1 MNVRIKIPPLGDG
14 VTTATVL
21 EWAHEVGDTVTA
33 GETLLSVEL
42 EKIDTDIPAPVDG
55 KLVERMVE
63 AGDEVEVGSVIGLVE
78 T

>member
-1 MNVRIKIPPLGDG
+1 MNVRIKLPPLGEG
-14 VTTATVL
+14 VDTATVL

-42 EKIDTDIPAPVDG
+42 EKMDTDIPSPVDG
-55 KLVERMVE
+55 KLVERKAE
-63 AGDEVEVGSVIGLVE
+63 AGDEVQVGDVICLVE

>member
-1 MNVRIKIPPLGDG
+1 MNLRIKLPPLGEG

-21 EWAHEVGDTVTA
+21 EWAYDVGDTITA

-42 EKIDTDIPAPVDG
+42 EKTDTDIPSPVDG
-55 KLVERMVE
+55 KLIERKAE
-63 AGDEVEVGSVIGLVE
+63 AGDEVEVGSVICLVG